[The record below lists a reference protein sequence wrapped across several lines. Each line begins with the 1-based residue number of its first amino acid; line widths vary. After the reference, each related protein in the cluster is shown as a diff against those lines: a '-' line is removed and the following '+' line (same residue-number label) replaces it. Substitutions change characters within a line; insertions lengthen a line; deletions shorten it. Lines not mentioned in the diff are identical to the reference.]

1 MAARHT
7 VRLTEDAKRD
17 LDELAEFVALN
28 DSPASALRLIERLQ
42 AEVETLALSPERGTR
57 PRELAEFG
65 LREFRQVSMKPYRL
79 VHRIDAH
86 VVHVVLIVD
95 GRRDMRAVLQR
106 RLLRA

>member
-28 DSPASALRLIERLQ
+28 DSPASALRLIER
-42 AEVETLALSPERGTR
+42 R